1 MKKAI
6 RDFLA
11 PYAPEIRSLAL
22 KVRALVLDLLPDV
35 QEQIDAPAKII
46 GYGFG
51 PKYEDTICVIMPA
64 KGWITLGFYRATE
77 LPDPDGLLQGTG
89 KIHRHAK
96 LKAEEDIDS
105 PALRA
110 LLDAALD
117 AYRRRSGGSS

>member
-6 RDFLA
+6 REFFA
-11 PYAPEIRSLAL
+11 PYTPEMRLLAL

-51 PKYEDTICVIMPA
+51 PKYQDTICVIMPA
-64 KGWITLGFYRATE
+64 KGWVSLGLYRATE

-89 KIHRHAK
+89 KIHRHVK
-96 LKAEEDIDS
+96 LKAEQDVDS

-110 LLDAALD
+110 LLHAALD
-117 AYRRRSGGSS
+117 AYRQRRGSSS